1 MYFSSDF
8 TKECEKMKVF
18 GIVAEY
24 NPFHNGHLYL
34 IEQARKLGAD
44 AVVAVMSGNWV
55 QRGDTAIIS
64 KFARTKQALECGID
78 LIVELPT
85 FWSMATAQKFAQGSV
100 EILENL
106 GVDTLIFGSE
116 CGDTEKLISTAYCV
130 RSAEFSKQMRE
141 NLDKGMTPAK
151 ARELAVETICG
162 NGELLRSPNDT
173 LAVEYISAAKSL
185 NSKCG
190 FFAVKRQGVAH
201 DSFETSES
209 FCSASTLR
217 EMILSGNLSEVKK
230 YMPQK
235 SFDIL
240 YEQFQNG
247 KISDIKS
254 LEKPI
259 LTALRTTSPAEYKL
273 LPDISEG
280 IENRLYSAA
289 RMSNSLPQLFDYT
302 ATKRYTN
309 ARLRRLVL
317 SAFLKAKADE
327 VPSKVPYIRV
337 LGCNS
342 KGAEILK
349 SARENSKIPV
359 IMRSTALKENHVF
372 EFEVKASDVYT
383 LSQAVPDPCG
393 SEFTNG
399 VIVKKD

>member
-1 MYFSSDF
+1 VPQSV
-8 TKECEKMKVF
+8 C
-18 GIVAEY
+18 
-24 NPFHNGHLYL
+24 NLL
-34 IEQARKLGAD
+34 ID
-44 AVVAVMSGNWV
+44 AVENGVCPSREELGERAV
-55 QRGDTAIIS
+55 
-64 KFARTKQALECGID
+64 
-78 LIVELPT
+78 
-85 FWSMATAQKFAQGSV
+85 
-100 EILENL
+100 L
-106 GVDTLIFGSE
+106 GVL
-116 CGDTEKLISTAYCV
+116 
-130 RSAEFSKQMRE
+130 R
-141 NLDKGMTPAK
+141 
-151 ARELAVETICG
+151 
-162 NGELLRSPNDT
+162 LRSKEQ
-173 LAVEYISAAKSL
+173 LSSL
-185 NSKCG
+185 
-190 FFAVKRQGVAH
+190 
-201 DSFETSES
+201 
-209 FCSASTLR
+209 
-217 EMILSGNLSEVKK
+217 
-230 YMPQK
+230 P
-235 SFDIL
+235 
-240 YEQFQNG
+240 
-247 KISDIKS
+247 
-254 LEKPI
+254 
-259 LTALRTTSPAEYKL
+259 AL
-273 LPDISEG
+273 SEG